1 MSGKKRVGRDGMPV
15 SQRQNKHTCAGVV
28 QQNVRSCNCVCVHVC
43 GSGGNE
49 KINLKRVQGEG
60 AHTKSEVASANR
72 AMPPTPHPGIK
83 PRSHAFFVGDVR
95 KV

>member
-1 MSGKKRVGRDGMPV
+1 MQVFVLKTTAPNFVFDVMEGFEKKFSKMCVRV
-15 SQRQNKHTCAGVV
+15 C
-28 QQNVRSCNCVCVHVC
+28 VRVCVHVC